1 MDRRQQATNI
11 GLAGVGGVV
20 AQFATHPC
28 ETTMVRQQ
36 LAGSYKESGSLL
48 TMSARIVRTEGVTML
63 WRGFE
68 AAALREIFYSSLRF
82 GLYEPIKTLVGA
94 DPSHYGGDA
103 RQVPFWK
110 KFFAGCAAGAVGSA
124 IASPTDL
131 LKTRM
136 QRDTSLPPK
145 STAFFLRQILAEP
158 PGFPL
163 NLYLGVGATITR
175 AAVLGGTKMAVYDH
189 CKVGMKHSLGLSETR
204 SWAEKVLVVQLGAS
218 VLTGLAVTTTS
229 SPFTN
234 ARTYIMSSPPG
245 TYPSMLHCLAHIVR
259 QKGPLGA
266 RRARARAGPAR
277 VCARTT
283 VRALIGT
290 RLPPAAPLAPAPLAR
305 ARPVLWLRR
314 AVGSL
319 RAVRDHPIHRVG
331 EAARAVRHPA
341 NLTTASCEGY

>member
-266 RRARARAGPAR
+266 RRARAGGASAGLRADDRAGAHRHAPSACGPPRACATRSRQACTLASAR
-277 VCARTT
+277 SGLASGRT
-283 VRALIGT
+283 RSSNSSRG
-290 RLPPAAPLAPAPLAR
+290 R
-305 ARPVLWLRR
+305 
-314 AVGSL
+314 SC
-319 RAVRDHPIHRVG
+319 
-331 EAARAVRHPA
+331 
-341 NLTTASCEGY
+341 ASCAAFRQSDDGEL